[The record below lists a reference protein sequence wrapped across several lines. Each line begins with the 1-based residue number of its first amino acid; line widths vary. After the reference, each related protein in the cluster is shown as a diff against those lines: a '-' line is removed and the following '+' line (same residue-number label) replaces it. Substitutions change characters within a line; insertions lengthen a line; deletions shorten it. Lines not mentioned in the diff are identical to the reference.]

1 MTDYGIFL
9 FYKNHKKRQN
19 HMERTLYDGGRIL
32 YELEKMLAVDEKR
45 MKNIKEMHKNYKKL
59 N

>member
-1 MTDYGIFL
+1 
-9 FYKNHKKRQN
+9 
-19 HMERTLYDGGRIL
+19 MERPLYDGGRIL